1 MQTDPS
7 QIHYLCFI
15 ASVAG
20 SYEHLNT
27 TNNERLY
34 YNIVEKL
41 LKHSDLLINYNKELL
56 KKTPNCKSLI
66 QRLSSMGS
74 NEDQKEILLSES
86 MLLMLIERSKSI
98 ISNKKEL
105 DTLIKAV
112 KQTDFHNVKLVL
124 YELNDDY
131 L

>member
-1 MQTDPS
+1 
-7 QIHYLCFI
+7 
-15 ASVAG
+15 
-20 SYEHLNT
+20 
-27 TNNERLY
+27 
-34 YNIVEKL
+34 
-41 LKHSDLLINYNKELL
+41 
-56 KKTPNCKSLI
+56 
-66 QRLSSMGS
+66 
-74 NEDQKEILLSES
+74 

-105 DTLIKAV
+105 DSLIKAV

>member
-1 MQTDPS
+1 
-7 QIHYLCFI
+7 
-15 ASVAG
+15 
-20 SYEHLNT
+20 
-27 TNNERLY
+27 
-34 YNIVEKL
+34 
-41 LKHSDLLINYNKELL
+41 
-56 KKTPNCKSLI
+56 
-66 QRLSSMGS
+66 MGS